1 MCLERPS
8 TKKVAEENIF
18 CWKQL
23 QGFNGKSLLQEYK
36 YKPGV
41 VQPQVQIEIWGEAGG
56 IIEAGYHS
64 WVDQEPKNRYGNPY
78 RDKVQYLFVIPK
90 GTVYYEGLEN
100 GGATGYASETI
111 VYLGHVWNPLT
122 WLRKSKYENK

>member
-8 TKKVAEENIF
+8 EKKVAEKNIF

-23 QGFNGKSLLQEYK
+23 QGFNGKSLIQEYI
-36 YKPGV
+36 YRPGA
-41 VQPQVQIEIWGEAGG
+41 VQPKVNIRIYRNQLIEE
-56 IIEAGYHS
+56 GYHS
-64 WVDQEPKNRYGNPY
+64 WVDQEPKDRYGNSY
-78 RDKVQYLFVIPK
+78 RHKVFHLFVIPK

-111 VYLGHVWNPLT
+111 VYLGHVYNPLT
-122 WLRKSKYENK
+122 WLRKLKYENK